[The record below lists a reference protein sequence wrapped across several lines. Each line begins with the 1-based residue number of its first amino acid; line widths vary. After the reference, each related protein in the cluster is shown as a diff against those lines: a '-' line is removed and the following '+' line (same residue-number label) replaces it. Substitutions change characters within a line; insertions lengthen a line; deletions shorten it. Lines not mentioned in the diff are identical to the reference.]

1 MISNINELFVNIKEK
16 ASLKELSLDYASNNK
31 FLIRDTELDNL
42 LKIIFRICSKNKI
55 CFNIIKEE
63 FDFLKL
69 EFLVSSEIETLS
81 IKVNYEIDIRK
92 EKIKYKKRIEKYR
105 KLKIFPIVG
114 PDGVGKTTLL
124 TSSIDIKKK
133 EIVYKRFK
141 KIVRRSVI
149 YNILY
154 PLNRFFLKRKF
165 GQKPE
170 KDQHDDIH
178 YFMVLLA
185 GIMYYPYLIFNSKIQ
200 KKTVFVDR
208 FFNDYL
214 LENISF
220 LDRKTILRRNWKSL
234 LMLIPTVFWEIHLDA
249 KPKIIL
255 SRKDELK
262 KRDVKKY
269 KKYNFLIYL
278 EKPSFVYTYINT
290 GLEIEKCKFFLDHTL
305 QNVLESK

>member
-16 ASLKELSLDYASNNK
+16 ASLKELSLDYASDNK